1 MTQGDINNANAVLQV
16 SATANQNLYSRIRR
30 DEIMCQ
36 ALMELMKDEVQEER
50 DKVTTDYI
58 RNLMD
63 SMNLSAEEAMEALRV
78 PEERRKVFI
87 VKL

>member
-1 MTQGDINNANAVLQV
+1 
-16 SATANQNLYSRIRR
+16 
-30 DEIMCQ
+30 MCQ